1 MPLGGSSS
9 RCSAPL
15 ANQAKT
21 IRLPVHAVAKIAK
34 MRRMARSLAESL
46 GREPTDEEL
55 AIELAMPI
63 SKVAHLKSVS
73 VQPASLD
80 APLTEDSDSS
90 SLGELVG
97 DEGAAT
103 PFETLREKDRLSG
116 LRSVVDALDER
127 EAEIIRLRFGLQ
139 GDTEMTL
146 EAVGRKF
153 NVTRERI
160 RQIEQLALIKLRR
173 LLAERESQRTA
184 EEIAEDE
191 DKHDRLKAF
200 RDYLDREG
208 GRHRPPFVSRLLPQR
223 YPGNALIPLPPAGP
237 RLAVPCFRGWF

>member
-1 MPLGGSSS
+1 
-9 RCSAPL
+9 L

-34 MRRMARSLAESL
+34 MRRMARSLAEQL
-46 GREPTDEEL
+46 GREPSDEEL

-63 SKVAHLKSVS
+63 SKVAHLKTVS

-80 APLTEDSDSS
+80 APLSDESDSS

-103 PFETLREKDRLSG
+103 PFESLREKDRMSG
-116 LRSVVDALDER
+116 LKEVVDSLDAR
-127 EAEIIRLRFGLQ
+127 EAEIIRLRFGLA
-139 GDTEMTL
+139 GESEMTL

-173 LLAERESQRTA
+173 LLAEQESQHSSDDIDR
-184 EEIAEDE
+184 EE
-191 DKHDRLKAF
+191 HHRSRVKALG
-200 RDYLDREG
+200 DYLD
-208 GRHRPPFVSRLLPQR
+208 SQ
-223 YPGNALIPLPPAGP
+223 AGKSSG
-237 RLAVPCFRGWF
+237 LS